1 MFDSFDE
8 PKPTEKL
15 NTLPPS
21 RVHATKLA
29 ELDLDGE
36 LLAQYKNALI
46 LREATEYDEEIPLSQ
61 KAQLLNTIN
70 SILTSI
76 TKNQTELYDAERLKL
91 YEGTLITVL
100 KKFPELSEAFF
111 AAYEEALSNA

>member
-29 ELDLDGE
+29 ELDLDG
-36 LLAQYKNALI
+36 
-46 LREATEYDEEIPLSQ
+46 
-61 KAQLLNTIN
+61 
-70 SILTSI
+70 
-76 TKNQTELYDAERLKL
+76 
-91 YEGTLITVL
+91 
-100 KKFPELSEAFF
+100 
-111 AAYEEALSNA
+111 